1 MEKGGNLVLKVV
13 FAHDHFFVKDA
24 DNFYSSS
31 GSFTTQVIERY
42 DRIFDHV
49 DLLTRQKELSEK
61 QDSQILSLIRVKN
74 ASFIEVPNFKS
85 FTMYH
90 RRISEAKKIIEASV
104 KANDCLIARLPS
116 SIGAIAIHY
125 AQKHQKPYLVE
136 LVGCPWD
143 ALWNYGSLLG
153 KLIAPFTYLKTKRLV
168 RNSKYVI
175 YVSNVFLQ
183 RRYPTKGKS
192 IGCSDVSIPEPDEKV
207 LQKRLD
213 KIRSRKEDDPLILG
227 TAAGINVKYKG
238 QQYVIK
244 ALSKLVKLGYN
255 VEYHLAGA
263 GTKEYLTSVAE
274 KCGVIDRVKFL
285 GSIPREG
292 MFDYFDSLDIY
303 VQPSKQEGLPRALV
317 EAMSVGCPAIG
328 SMTGGIPELLD
339 DEFIFQNGSVRDI
352 VGIIRKLEIREMEE
366 QAKTNFEKAREYR
379 SDVLEKRRESFLRE
393 FRRSI
398 QQSQSAW

>member
-1 MEKGGNLVLKVV
+1 MKKGGNLVLKVV

-183 RRYPTKGKS
+183 RRYPTKGIS
-192 IGCSDVSIPEPDEKV
+192 IACSNVSIPEPEGKV

-255 VEYHLAGA
+255 VEYHLAG
-263 GTKEYLTSVAE
+263 GGSKEYLTSVAE

-285 GSIPREG
+285 GSIPHEG

-317 EAMSVGCPAIG
+317 EASRGCPTTG
-328 SMTGGIPELLD
+328 SRTGGIPELLED
-339 DEFIFQNGSVRDI
+339 DLIFRKGSVRDI
-352 VGIIRKLEIREMEE
+352 IRIIKELDVSKMEE
-366 QAKTNFEKAREYR
+366 LSKKSFEKAKEYR
-379 SDVLEKRRESFLRE
+379 SNILEERRASFLKG
-393 FRRSI
+393 FRKSVE
-398 QQSQSAW
+398 ATVVD